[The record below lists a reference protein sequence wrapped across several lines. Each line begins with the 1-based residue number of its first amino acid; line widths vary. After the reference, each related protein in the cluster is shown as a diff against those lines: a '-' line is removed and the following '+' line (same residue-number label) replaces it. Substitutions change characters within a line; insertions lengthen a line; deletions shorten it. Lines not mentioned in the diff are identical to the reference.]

1 LAARLVDALEASA
14 PTLSVSSECSFKH
27 IKGFGMQSSS
37 TEARLLTFKYLAQRG
52 AGIAGVGE
60 ATFAAS
66 LHLSEVVL
74 GAPVFLQQRPFAR
87 REDAILALELGIV
100 VELLLDFRQL
110 DMLALRVVW
119 LLHQPLGR

>member
-1 LAARLVDALEASA
+1 
-14 PTLSVSSECSFKH
+14 
-27 IKGFGMQSSS
+27 M
-37 TEARLLTFKYLAQRG
+37 LTFKYLAQRG

-119 LLHQPLGR
+119 LLHQPFGALAFNQHFRALLSFRVLDHWPLYRA